1 MSELYDRIKDD
12 IKSAMKAREMEN
24 LSTLRMLHS
33 SLKNK
38 AIDQQ
43 QELTDE
49 DVIAVLTKEAKKR
62 RQSAEAFDEGD
73 RPELAQKERDELALL
88 QTYLPEPFSDEEV
101 SDIIDEVIED
111 TGASSRREMGK
122 VMGAVIP
129 QIKGRYDASKIK
141 DIVLEKLG

>member
-43 QELTDE
+43 QELSDE